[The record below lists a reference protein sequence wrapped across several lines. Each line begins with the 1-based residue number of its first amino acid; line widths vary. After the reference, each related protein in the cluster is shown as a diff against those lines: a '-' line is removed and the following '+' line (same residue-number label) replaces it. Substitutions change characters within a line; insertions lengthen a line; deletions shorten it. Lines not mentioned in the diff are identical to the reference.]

1 MPLSY
6 FSPMGMGRTW
16 SLLFVSLTAPWAC
29 GGGSF
34 SAAEDAGQEDATSA
48 GSQAEASVVPEGG
61 APTDAAS
68 DAPDGGHWCASQT
81 ATFCADF
88 DEVTDIAAVENSW
101 SGYTLLG
108 GAFSLDTGPNVPS
121 PPNALK
127 VATSATSNVDTLLL
141 QTLPRPQGPVSKV
154 RLDFSLEVDSAA
166 NIGLLSAA
174 AYAAIIFGTDAT
186 GSVVALTLG
195 NGPKMSALYSEGP
208 DAGWGGTTG
217 TSFQTAFPAEN
228 QWAGRFAIEVTF
240 SGSGSARTGCVQ
252 AYVAETIAQLSPC
265 LSLPPAM
272 LNPTVVSIAL
282 GVYSGGV
289 GNTGNVALRYDD
301 VLATLK

>member
-1 MPLSY
+1 M
-6 FSPMGMGRTW
+6 
-16 SLLFVSLTAPWAC
+16 
-29 GGGSF
+29 
-34 SAAEDAGQEDATSA
+34 
-48 GSQAEASVVPEGG
+48 VPEGG

-141 QTLPRPQGPVSKV
+141 RDASPPPGPGEQGEA
-154 RLDFSLEVDSAA
+154 R
-166 NIGLLSAA
+166 LLS
-174 AYAAIIFGTDAT
+174 G
-186 GSVVALTLG
+186 GRQCRQHWSALGGCVRGHHLRHG
-195 NGPKMSALYSEGP
+195 RHRVGRRANARKRPEEMSALYSEGP

-252 AYVAETIAQLSPC
+252 AYVAEPAGFAQLSPC

-272 LNPTVVSIAL
+272 LQSAC
-282 GVYSGGV
+282 GVHRPRRLLRRGGQHRER
-289 GNTGNVALRYDD
+289 GPRYDD